1 MAFLSGA
8 NQPPSLDLQPII
20 SHAKIADKPIEQLLC
35 NGTTAIACVGGR
47 AILLGTYY
55 PLANR
60 PAAQSEVAAMIKGQR
75 LPAYTGTSEARK
87 LNGKT
92 HHSLHITK
100 RKGVRV
106 RNFYTNSETVPAAK
120 VPSVFCT
127 NRDGTILSWTIP
139 GAVVI
144 HELVTRS
151 RALLATIPVPGLIP
165 TAITSRPGVLLIGT
179 SSGEVYSLSFQPNA
193 IHFIFSLAGEKAVSP
208 RK

>member
-1 MAFLSGA
+1 MAFLTGA

-20 SHAKIADKPIEQLLC
+20 SRAKMRDEPIEKVLC
-35 NGTTAIACVGGR
+35 DGTTAIAFAGDR
-47 AILLGTYY
+47 TTLLGAYY
-55 PLANR
+55 PVANR
-60 PAAQSEVAAMIKGQR
+60 PATPSEVEAITKRQC
-75 LPAYTGTSEARK
+75 LPAYIGKSEARP

-106 RNFYTNSETVPAAK
+106 RNFYTNSETVPGAK

-127 NRDGTILSWTIP
+127 NRDGTILSWAIP

-165 TAITSRPGVLLIGT
+165 TAIASNPGVLLVGT
-179 SSGEVYSLSFQPNA
+179 AKGEVYSLSFQPNA
-193 IHFIFSLAGEKAVSP
+193 IHFILSLAGEEDASP